1 MRLASS
7 SAADRGR
14 LCAASLPS
22 ARVWRRRTT
31 APPAGCGLRTAAVLA
46 CLALALLFAVTAPGA
61 RAMSVTPI
69 LTDMATAGRD
79 SRSTITVVNTGAT
92 TLPVEINVS
101 RLDLGENGELGL
113 TPDDEDFLVFPPQ
126 AMIAP
131 GASQVFRLQWAGE
144 PDIAASRSYAL
155 MVNQIPVDSQSE
167 GTVLELVYSVVV
179 YVNVSPLQ
187 GNDDVRLV
195 RIAPITDEHGG
206 RKLEVVVEN
215 RGNRHH
221 YVSRDRI
228 LITAASGGW
237 SRDFRASEFASSVGI
252 GLVQPGKT
260 RRFILPVEP
269 PAGVTVLSGEMTID
283 EER

>member
-1 MRLASS
+1 MRLVSS
-7 SAADRGR
+7 SAADGGR
-14 LCAASLPS
+14 LRA
-22 ARVWRRRTT
+22 
-31 APPAGCGLRTAAVLA
+31 AAVLA
-46 CLALALLFAVTAPGA
+46 CLAFTLLFAAIVPGA

-69 LTDMATAGRD
+69 LTDMTTAGRD
-79 SRSTITVVNTGAT
+79 SRGTITVVNTGAT
-92 TLPVEINVS
+92 TLPVEITVS

-126 AMIAP
+126 AMLAP

-144 PDIAASRSYAL
+144 PDLAESRSYAL

-187 GNDDVRLV
+187 GHDDAQIIRV
-195 RIAPITDEHGG
+195 APITDEHGA

-228 LITAASGGW
+228 LITAASGW

-269 PAGVTVLSGEMTID
+269 PAGVTVLSGELAAD

>member
-1 MRLASS
+1 M
-7 SAADRGR
+7 
-14 LCAASLPS
+14 
-22 ARVWRRRTT
+22 
-31 APPAGCGLRTAAVLA
+31 
-46 CLALALLFAVTAPGA
+46 LALLLTAVASGAA

-69 LTDMATAGRD
+69 LTDMTTTGRD

-113 TPDDEDFLVFPPQ
+113 TPDDEDFLVFPQQ
-126 AMIAP
+126 AMLAP

-155 MVNQIPVDSQSE
+155 MVNQIPVDSQSG

-179 YVNVSPLQ
+179 YVNVGPLQ
-187 GNDDVRLV
+187 GDADIRLV
-195 RIAPITDEHGG
+195 RLAPVTDEHGAH
-206 RKLEVVVEN
+206 KLELVVEN

-221 YVSRDRI
+221 YLSRDRI
-228 LITAASGGW
+228 LLKDAAGSW

-269 PAGVTVLSGEMTID
+269 PAGVAVLSGEMTAD